1 LLQGASNR
9 RPSSNRSNA
18 SPTNIILAKEISQE
32 LQLKKSP
39 SIVARL
45 MGLEDDLPAQGAAL
59 HSAKRNLK
67 KSRLNGDM
75 KEPNRPLQAR
85 NQYYSSNTIRG
96 THIGP
101 KETVEFKDVY
111 EVSEERFRTYHL
123 QDQMFSKGT
132 PSRSKTD
139 KRMEIVRQKFIEA
152 KCLAT
157 SDKLIN
163 SKELQEALEVLS
175 SNRDLFLKFL
185 EEPNSNFSKQLAE
198 LQRMPTQSQ
207 TNRITVL
214 KPNKSFE
221 GEGRREIRAHRISDE
236 NEHVLSGTHRRSHS
250 AEVTFSQ
257 PTRIVILKPSPGRPS
272 RAMARLPPRAAPS
285 QLSEQIDFYGG
296 SADEEYRPDALHRR
310 DESLLSSV
318 YSYGYGGDE
327 SSFSRSE
334 VDYIYEGGNLSDSDS
349 EVGSQVS
356 RYSWDDNKRYGS
368 PCSGSRFH
376 RTSHSTESPVI
387 REAKKR
393 LSERWASVTYD
404 GTNQEQVQ
412 LPRRS
417 STLGEMLSLREATKD
432 VNGIHSVS
440 SSRLCH
446 TDELTLQGTCISKC
460 REDEGN
466 GPCPPNNLARSK
478 SLPVSS
484 SMFDNITPKDPSSNS
499 EGCKTPKIVTRPDK
513 GKSSFTGNVSS
524 FFFLKR
530 KKQSKEKIILSS
542 SSTDERVEFTCLGI
556 MKPKADENI
565 CPDEN
570 MSFFGEKDD
579 NSITQTI
586 CSSKVC
592 TYIKLLLY

>member
-1 LLQGASNR
+1 M
-9 RPSSNRSNA
+9 
-18 SPTNIILAKEISQE
+18 ILAKEISEE
-32 LQLKKSP
+32 LELKKKPP
-39 SIVARL
+39 SVVARL

-67 KSRLNGDM
+67 KSRLNGDLA
-75 KEPNRPLQAR
+75 EPNRPLQPR
-85 NQYYSSNTIRG
+85 DQYYSSNTTG
-96 THIGP
+96 NMHIGP

-139 KRMEIVRQKFIEA
+139 IRMEIARQKFVEA
-152 KCLAT
+152 KRFAT
-157 SDKLIN
+157 SDKLLN
-163 SKELQEALEVLS
+163 SKELQEGLEALS

-214 KPNKSFE
+214 KPNNFFE

-236 NEHVLSGTHRRSHS
+236 NEHVMPRTHRRSHS
-250 AEVTFSQ
+250 AEVTFSR
-257 PTRIVILKPSPGRPS
+257 PTRIVVLKPSPGKPS
-272 RAMARLPPRAAPS
+272 RTMARLTPRAAPS
-285 QLSEQIDFYGG
+285 QLSEQTDFYGG
-296 SADEEYRPDALHRR
+296 SEDEEYRPDTLHRR

-318 YSYGYGGDE
+318 YSNGYGGDE

-349 EVGSQVS
+349 EVVSQVS
-356 RYSWDDNKRYGS
+356 QHSWDNNKRYSS

-393 LSERWASVTYD
+393 ISERWASVAYD
-404 GTNQEQVQ
+404 GTNQEQVEF
-412 LPRRS
+412 PRRS
-417 STLGEMLSLREATKD
+417 STLGEMLSLREATDD

-440 SSRLCH
+440 STWPCH

-460 REDEGN
+460 REDEAN
-466 GPCPPNNLARSK
+466 GPCSPNNLARSK

-499 EGCKTPKIVTRPDK
+499 EGCKTPKMVTRPDK
-513 GKSSFTGNVSS
+513 GKSSFTGKVSS
-524 FFFLKR
+524 FFFLKSKR
-530 KKQSKEKIILSS
+530 QSKEKISLSS
-542 SSTDERVEFTCLGI
+542 ASTDERVEFTCLGI

-565 CPDEN
+565 GPDEN